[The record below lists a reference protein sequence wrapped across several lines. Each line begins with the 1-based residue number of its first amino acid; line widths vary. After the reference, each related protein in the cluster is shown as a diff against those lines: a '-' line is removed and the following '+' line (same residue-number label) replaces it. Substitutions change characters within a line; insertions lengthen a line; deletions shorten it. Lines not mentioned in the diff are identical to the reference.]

1 MSVIRFTIPGKPT
14 AKARPRFR
22 VVKPKAAPE
31 FVNTYTTASTRD
43 YERTVAWACKA
54 AMQGRARINGALA
67 LSINVW
73 LPIPKSWPKRDQAA
87 ARAGQLH
94 ATSKPDADNYAKSI
108 TDGMSGIA
116 FDDDA
121 QIVSLSITKA
131 YADQPRA
138 EVELRAFA
146 PPPSTAT
153 LDLDDGLTTAAI
165 VRA

>member
-31 FVNTYTTASTRD
+31 FVNAYTPATTRD
-43 YERTVAWACKA
+43 YERAVAWACKA
-54 AMQGRARINGALA
+54 AMQGRAPWRGALA

-116 FDDDA
+116 FHDDA
-121 QIVSLSITKA
+121 QIVSLGITKG
-131 YADQPRA
+131 YAEQPRA
-138 EVELRAFA
+138 DVEIRELA
-146 PPPSTAT
+146 PELSTAS
-153 LDLDDGLTTAAI
+153 LDLDDRMNSSAI